1 MVVLSCLGCNDGKL
15 RELRILQLNIWCDA
29 TVVPG
34 AFEALVDE
42 IARLDVHIVALCEVN
57 NRDGVTSE
65 RLVEALK
72 RRGQT
77 WHGAS
82 GRCNGVQGT
91 DVCVLSK
98 YPIEEI
104 TTGLSTIMG
113 GVDMKV
119 RIDVKGYDV
128 LLYPAHL
135 DYTHYACY
143 LPRGYSGV
151 TWKKLD
157 APVLDA
163 VAIEKANNESMRDEA
178 ICHVIEDAR
187 KEKGNIILLGGDFNE
202 PSHLDWKENTKNL
215 WDHNGTVVRWDCSV
229 LLENAGFKDAYRTK
243 YPNPVTHPGFTFPS
257 DNEGVPVQKLS
268 WAPDA
273 DERDRIDFIYFMP
286 DRKLKLK
293 DVSVVGPSKSIVRS
307 ERVEES
313 GKDSFITPLGVWPTD
328 HKAVMAT
335 FSLK

>member
-1 MVVLSCLGCNDGKL
+1 MYRNIIVFLLVVLSCLGCNDGKIS
-15 RELRILQLNIWCDA
+15 ELRILQLNIWCDA

-77 WHGAS
+77 WHSAS
-82 GRCNGVQGT
+82 GRCNGIQGT

-104 TTGLSTIMG
+104 TTGLSTVMG

-119 RIDVKGYDV
+119 RIDVEGYDV

-143 LPRGYSGV
+143 LPRGYDGI
-151 TWKKLD
+151 TWQ
-157 APVLDA
+157 
-163 VAIEKANNESMRDEA
+163 RDFR
-178 ICHVIEDAR
+178 IR
-187 KEKGNIILLGGDFNE
+187 K
-202 PSHLDWKENTKNL
+202 
-215 WDHNGTVVRWDCSV
+215 
-229 LLENAGFKDAYRTK
+229 
-243 YPNPVTHPGFTFPS
+243 PNPLPC
-257 DNEGVPVQKLS
+257 
-268 WAPDA
+268 
-273 DERDRIDFIYFMP
+273 
-286 DRKLKLK
+286 
-293 DVSVVGPSKSIVRS
+293 
-307 ERVEES
+307 
-313 GKDSFITPLGVWPTD
+313 
-328 HKAVMAT
+328 
-335 FSLK
+335 